1 MLTFPTKEL
10 VIKALKC
17 LTPANDTDHWHTARQ
32 VSSVLLSPLA
42 EKNPDQIDLVA
53 FDRYVEAMLE
63 NLARNDDVRR
73 ATILDYVGYRS
84 RKK

>member
-10 VIKALKC
+10 ITKALKC

-32 VSSVLLSPLA
+32 VSSVLLEPLA
-42 EKNPDQIDLVA
+42 NQDPSEIDILA
-53 FDRYVEAMLE
+53 FERYVEIVLE
-63 NLARNDDVRR
+63 NLARNEDIRR